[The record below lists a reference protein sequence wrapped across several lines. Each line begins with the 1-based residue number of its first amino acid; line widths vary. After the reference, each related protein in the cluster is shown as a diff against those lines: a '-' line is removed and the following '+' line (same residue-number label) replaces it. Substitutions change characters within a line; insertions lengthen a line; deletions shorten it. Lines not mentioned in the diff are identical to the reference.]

1 MLKHLANVDELVES
15 HSANKDIIGKKF
27 DLKTKKENKEKD
39 KLINPKQIFEK
50 TPKGTKGKGTYRAST
65 VDSKKPRQAIKEY
78 EL

>member
-27 DLKTKKENKEKD
+27 DLKTKKENKIKD

-50 TPKGTKGKGTYRAST
+50 TPKGTKGKGNYRASF
-65 VDSKKPRQAIKEY
+65 VDKNKPAPAIKEY
-78 EL
+78 DL